1 MSPTREPGSS
11 IAPEFLAALSYVAG
25 AISGVVVLVAE
36 KHDRFVRFHAMQS
49 IITFLCVLVAQIL
62 LRNLPVLGGWLSR
75 AFLVGVFLLWGWLMY
90 QAFMGRRYKLP
101 YIGDF
106 AEQQIK

>member
-1 MSPTREPGSS
+1 VTAAPKPGSS
-11 IAPEFLAALSYVAG
+11 MAPEFVAALSYVAG
-25 AISGVVVLVAE
+25 AISGVIVLVVE

-49 IITFLCVLVAQIL
+49 IITFLGVLVAQIL
-62 LRNLPVLGGWLSR
+62 LRNLPVLGAWLSR
-75 AFLVGVFLLWGWLMY
+75 AFLIGVFLLWGWLMY

>member
-1 MSPTREPGSS
+1 MNATRGSRAS
-11 IAPEFLAALSYVAG
+11 VAPEFVAALSYVAG
-25 AISGVVVLVAE
+25 AVSGVIVLLVE

-49 IITFLCVLVAQIL
+49 IVTFIGVLVAQIL

-75 AFLVGVFLLWGWLMY
+75 AFLIGVFLLWGWLMY

-101 YIGDF
+101 YVGDF
-106 AEQQIK
+106 AEQQTK